1 MKNDITDSNIRRN
14 RVDMK
19 AGLAAGFIASAISLM
34 FLALTTWMALVPEF
48 NYVLIQGSI
57 FGFAKTI
64 FSGWIV
70 YFLIGAIFWGSLYA
84 WLEPNLLSPKP
95 ITRGI
100 IFGLIVWLIVM
111 VILMP
116 IAGVGI
122 FIKQYGFLSSIIILM
137 TDLVFGV
144 AIACFYERLRK

>member
-1 MKNDITDSNIRRN
+1 MTKPNISKN

-19 AGLAAGFIASAISLM
+19 AGLIAGFIASAISLL

-57 FGFAKTI
+57 FGFTKTI
-64 FSGWIV
+64 FSGWVI
-70 YFLIGAIFWGSLYA
+70 YFLIGIIFWGSLYA
-84 WLEPNLLSPKP
+84 GIESYLLSPKP

-116 IAGVGI
+116 IAGAGI
-122 FIKQYGFLSSIIILM
+122 FVKQYDYLASIVILM

-144 AIACFYERLRK
+144 SIAYFYERLRK